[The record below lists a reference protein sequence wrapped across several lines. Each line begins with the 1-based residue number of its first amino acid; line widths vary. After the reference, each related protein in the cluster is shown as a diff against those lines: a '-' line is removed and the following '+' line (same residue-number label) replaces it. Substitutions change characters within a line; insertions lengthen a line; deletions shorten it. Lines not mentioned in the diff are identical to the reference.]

1 GLVLDDKGRKMSK
14 SKGTGVDPLDVI
26 AGYGADA
33 LRFALSRAS
42 TGGQDVRWDDRQVE
56 MGRNFAT
63 KLWNAARFVTMQE
76 GEAAEGPLGGS
87 PNLADR
93 WLLSRL
99 QRAVGEVTR
108 ALDEL
113 DLGAANRAAYDFV
126 WSEFCDWYL
135 EAAKAPLREGDGH
148 TLRTVRHALDVLLR
162 LLHPLMPFVTSE
174 LYAAIGRETQVALAP
189 WPEVD
194 EGL

>member
-1 GLVLDDKGRKMSK
+1 D
-14 SKGTGVDPLDVI
+14 I
-26 AGYGADA
+26 
-33 LRFALSRAS
+33 
-42 TGGQDVRWDDRQVE
+42 RWDERQVE

-63 KLWNAARFVTMQE
+63 KLWNAARLVSLQE
-76 GEAAEGPLGGS
+76 GEADAGPLGSS

-99 QRAVGEVTR
+99 QRAVRGVTG

-113 DLGAANRAAYDFV
+113 DLGAANRLAYDFV

-135 EAAKAPLREGDGH
+135 ESAKAPLRDGDGH
-148 TLRTVRHALDVLLR
+148 TLRTVRHALDVLLK

-174 LYAAIGRETQVALAP
+174 LYASLGH
-189 WPEVD
+189 D
-194 EGL
+194 EQL